1 LGTET
6 SYTKTWHENGY
17 LEIAVKFHKHF
28 SSGDQA
34 MHLRFTTGL
43 ADAPQLDVDV
53 NQLVI
58 AGWVGRDRDAVLHHI
73 RELEAL
79 GVPAPGAVPLFYR
92 VTTNQL
98 SQQCELEVVGEQTSG
113 EAEPFVFFHRGEYW
127 VSLVSDHTDRHLETF
142 SVALSKQACV
152 KPVASQAW
160 RMAEVEAHW
169 DQLELRAWIN
179 VNGDWV
185 TYQEGTLAS
194 LLTPMDLLQ
203 RYFAGQPVSEGF
215 AMSCGTLS
223 AIGGIRPASAFRMA
237 LHDPVLNRTLEH
249 HYVTGALPVV
259 A

>member
-1 LGTET
+1 M
-6 SYTKTWHENGY
+6 
-17 LEIAVKFHKHF
+17 
-28 SSGDQA
+28 Q
-34 MHLRFTTGL
+34 LRFTTDY
-43 ADAPQLDVDV
+43 ADAAVLDVEV

-58 AGWVGRDRDAVLHHI
+58 AGWVGRDQEAVLHHI

-92 VTTNQL
+92 VATNQL
-98 SQQCELEVVGEQTSG
+98 SQQTQLEVVGDQTSG

-127 VSLVSDHTDRHLETF
+127 VSLISDHTDRHLETF
-142 SVALSKQACV
+142 SVALSKQACI
-152 KPVASQAW
+152 KPVAGHAW
-160 RMAEVEAHW
+160 RMSEVKAHW

-185 TYQEGTLAS
+185 TYQQGALSS
-194 LLTPMDLLQ
+194 LLTPLDLLS
-203 RYFAGQPVSEGF
+203 RYFVAGQVEEGF

-223 AIGGIRPASAFRMA
+223 AIGGIRPSSEFRMA

-249 HYVTGALPVV
+249 TYITGSLPVI

>member
-1 LGTET
+1 M
-6 SYTKTWHENGY
+6 
-17 LEIAVKFHKHF
+17 
-28 SSGDQA
+28 Q
-34 MHLRFTTGL
+34 LRFTTDY
-43 ADAPQLDVDV
+43 ADAAVLDVEI

-58 AGWVGRDRDAVLHHI
+58 AGWVGRDQEAVLHHI

-92 VTTNQL
+92 VATNQL
-98 SQQCELEVVGEQTSG
+98 TQETQLEVVGDQTSG

-127 VSLVSDHTDRHLETF
+127 VSLISDHTDRHLETF
-142 SVALSKQACV
+142 SVALSKQACI
-152 KPVASQAW
+152 KPVAGHAW
-160 RMAEVEAHW
+160 RMADVKAHW

-185 TYQEGTLAS
+185 TYQQGALSS
-194 LLTPMDLLQ
+194 LLTPLDLLS
-203 RYFAGQPVSEGF
+203 RYFAAGQVEEGF

-223 AIGGIRPASAFRMA
+223 AIGGIRPASKFRMA

-249 HYVTGALPVV
+249 TYITGSLPVI

>member
-1 LGTET
+1 M
-6 SYTKTWHENGY
+6 
-17 LEIAVKFHKHF
+17 
-28 SSGDQA
+28 Q
-34 MHLRFTTGL
+34 LRFTTDY
-43 ADAPQLDVDV
+43 ADAAVLDVEI

-58 AGWVGRDRDAVLHHI
+58 AGWVGRDQEAVLHHI

-92 VTTNQL
+92 VATNQL
-98 SQQCELEVVGEQTSG
+98 TQETQLEVVGDQTSG

-127 VSLVSDHTDRHLETF
+127 VSLISDHTDRHLETF
-142 SVALSKQACV
+142 SVALSKQACI
-152 KPVASQAW
+152 KPVAGHAW
-160 RMAEVEAHW
+160 RMADVKAHW

-185 TYQEGTLAS
+185 TYQQGALSS
-194 LLTPMDLLQ
+194 LLTPIDLLS
-203 RYFAGQPVSEGF
+203 RYFAAGQVEEGF

-223 AIGGIRPASAFRMA
+223 AIGGIRPSSEFRMA

-249 HYVTGALPVV
+249 TYITGSLPVI

>member
-1 LGTET
+1 
-6 SYTKTWHENGY
+6 
-17 LEIAVKFHKHF
+17 
-28 SSGDQA
+28 
-34 MHLRFTTGL
+34 MHLRFNTDSNG
-43 ADAPQLDVDV
+43 AAVLDFEVT
-53 NQLVI
+53 QLVI

-73 RELEAL
+73 RELAAL

-92 VTTNQL
+92 VAVQQL
-98 SQQCELEVVGEQTSG
+98 SQQSALEVVGDQTSG

-152 KPVASQAW
+152 KPVAQQAW
-160 RMAEVEAHW
+160 RMADVRAHW
-169 DQLELRAWIN
+169 DRLELRAWIH

-185 TYQEGTLAS
+185 TYQQGTLAA
-194 LLTPMDLLQ
+194 LLTLDDLLQ
-203 RYFAGQPVSEGF
+203 RYFAGQPVPEGF

-223 AIGGIRPASAFRMA
+223 ALGGIRPASQFRMA

-249 HYVTGALPVV
+249 AYTTTALPVV

>member
-1 LGTET
+1 M
-6 SYTKTWHENGY
+6 
-17 LEIAVKFHKHF
+17 
-28 SSGDQA
+28 Q
-34 MHLRFTTGL
+34 LRFTTDY
-43 ADAPQLDVDV
+43 ADAAVLDVEI

-58 AGWVGRDRDAVLHHI
+58 AGWVGRDQEAVLHHI

-92 VTTNQL
+92 VATNQL
-98 SQQCELEVVGEQTSG
+98 TQETQLEVVGDQTSG

-127 VSLVSDHTDRHLETF
+127 VSLISDHTDRHLETF
-142 SVALSKQACV
+142 SVALSKQACI
-152 KPVASQAW
+152 KPVAGHAW
-160 RMAEVEAHW
+160 RMADVKAHW

-185 TYQEGTLAS
+185 TYQQGALSS
-194 LLTPMDLLQ
+194 LLTPLDLLT
-203 RYFAGQPVSEGF
+203 RYFAAGQVEEGF

-223 AIGGIRPASAFRMA
+223 AIGGIRPASKFRMA

-249 HYVTGALPVV
+249 TYITGSLPVI

>member
-1 LGTET
+1 M
-6 SYTKTWHENGY
+6 
-17 LEIAVKFHKHF
+17 
-28 SSGDQA
+28 Q
-34 MHLRFTTGL
+34 LRFTTDY
-43 ADAPQLDVDV
+43 ADAAVLDVEI

-58 AGWVGRDRDAVLHHI
+58 AGWVGRDQEAVLHHI

-92 VTTNQL
+92 VATNQL
-98 SQQCELEVVGEQTSG
+98 IQETQLEVVGDQTSG

-127 VSLVSDHTDRHLETF
+127 VSLISDHTDRHLETF
-142 SVALSKQACV
+142 SVALSKQACI
-152 KPVASQAW
+152 KPVAGHAW
-160 RMAEVEAHW
+160 RMADVKAHW

-185 TYQEGTLAS
+185 TYQQGALSS
-194 LLTPMDLLQ
+194 LLTPLDLLS
-203 RYFAGQPVSEGF
+203 RYFAAGQVEEGF

-223 AIGGIRPASAFRMA
+223 AIGGIRPSSEFRMA

-249 HYVTGALPVV
+249 TYITGSLPVI

>member
-1 LGTET
+1 M
-6 SYTKTWHENGY
+6 
-17 LEIAVKFHKHF
+17 
-28 SSGDQA
+28 Q
-34 MHLRFTTGL
+34 LRFTTDY
-43 ADAPQLDVDV
+43 ADAAVLDVEI

-58 AGWVGRDRDAVLHHI
+58 AGWVGRDQEAVLHHI

-92 VTTNQL
+92 VATNQL
-98 SQQCELEVVGEQTSG
+98 TQETQLEVVGDQTSG

-127 VSLVSDHTDRHLETF
+127 VSLISDHTDRHLETF
-142 SVALSKQACV
+142 SVALSKQACI
-152 KPVASQAW
+152 KPVAGHAW
-160 RMAEVEAHW
+160 RMADVKAHW

-185 TYQEGTLAS
+185 TYQQGALSS
-194 LLTPMDLLQ
+194 LLTPLDLLS
-203 RYFAGQPVSEGF
+203 RYFAAGQVEEGF

-223 AIGGIRPASAFRMA
+223 AIGGIRPSSEFRMA

-249 HYVTGALPVV
+249 TYITGSLPVI

>member
-1 LGTET
+1 M
-6 SYTKTWHENGY
+6 
-17 LEIAVKFHKHF
+17 
-28 SSGDQA
+28 Q
-34 MHLRFTTGL
+34 LRFTTDY
-43 ADAPQLDVDV
+43 ADAALLDVEV

-58 AGWVGRDRDAVLHHI
+58 AGWVGRVQEAVLHHI

-92 VTTNQL
+92 VATNQL
-98 SQQCELEVVGEQTSG
+98 SQQTQLEVVGDQTSG

-127 VSLVSDHTDRHLETF
+127 VSLISDHTDRHLETF
-142 SVALSKQACV
+142 SVALSKQACI
-152 KPVASQAW
+152 KPVAGHAW
-160 RMAEVEAHW
+160 RMSEVKAHW

-185 TYQEGTLAS
+185 TYQQGALAS
-194 LLTPMDLLQ
+194 LLTPLDLLS
-203 RYFAGQPVSEGF
+203 RYFSTSQVEEGF

-223 AIGGIRPASAFRMA
+223 AIGGIRPSSEFRMA

-249 HYVTGALPVV
+249 TYITGSLPVI

>member
-1 LGTET
+1 M
-6 SYTKTWHENGY
+6 
-17 LEIAVKFHKHF
+17 
-28 SSGDQA
+28 Q
-34 MHLRFTTGL
+34 LRFTTDY
-43 ADAPQLDVDV
+43 ADAAVLDVEI

-58 AGWVGRDRDAVLHHI
+58 AGWVGRDQEAVLHHI

-92 VTTNQL
+92 VATNQL
-98 SQQCELEVVGEQTSG
+98 TQQTQLEVVGDQTSG

-127 VSLVSDHTDRHLETF
+127 VSLISDHTDRHLETF
-142 SVALSKQACV
+142 SVALSKQACI
-152 KPVASQAW
+152 KPVAGHAW
-160 RMAEVEAHW
+160 RMADVKAHW

-185 TYQEGTLAS
+185 TYQQGALSS
-194 LLTPMDLLQ
+194 LLTPLDLLT
-203 RYFAGQPVSEGF
+203 RYFAAGQVEEGF

-223 AIGGIRPASAFRMA
+223 AIGGIRPASEFRMA

-249 HYVTGALPVV
+249 TYITGSLPVI

>member
-1 LGTET
+1 M
-6 SYTKTWHENGY
+6 
-17 LEIAVKFHKHF
+17 
-28 SSGDQA
+28 Q
-34 MHLRFTTGL
+34 LRFTTDY
-43 ADAPQLDVDV
+43 ADAAVLDVKI

-58 AGWVGRDRDAVLHHI
+58 AGWVGRDQEAVLHHI

-92 VTTNQL
+92 VATNQL
-98 SQQCELEVVGEQTSG
+98 TQETQLEVVGDQTSG

-127 VSLVSDHTDRHLETF
+127 VSLISDHTDRHLETF
-142 SVALSKQACV
+142 SVALSKQACI
-152 KPVASQAW
+152 KPVAGHAW
-160 RMAEVEAHW
+160 RMADVKAHW

-185 TYQEGTLAS
+185 TYQQGALSS
-194 LLTPMDLLQ
+194 LLTPLDLLS
-203 RYFAGQPVSEGF
+203 RYFAAGQVEEGF

-223 AIGGIRPASAFRMA
+223 AIGGIRPSSEFRMA

-249 HYVTGALPVV
+249 TYITGSLPVI